1 MSERGTTMPEFGSP
15 FTGLARKRKLTKSE
29 VVRAI
34 RFAVASEYESTQVYM
49 QLAESIDNKLVEKVL
64 KSVAD
69 EERIHM
75 GEFLRLLQE
84 ISPDE
89 KKLLS
94 KGAKEVEEAI
104 EELK

>member
-1 MSERGTTMPEFGSP
+1 MPEFGSP
-15 FTGLARKRKLTKSE
+15 FTGLARKRKLTKPE

-34 RFAVASEYESTQVYM
+34 RFAVASAYEATQVYM
-49 QLAESIDNKLVEKVL
+49 QLAESINNKLAEKVL

-84 ISPDE
+84 IAPDE
-89 KKLLS
+89 KKFLA
-94 KGAKEVEEAI
+94 KGAKEVEEVI
-104 EELK
+104 KEMK

>member
-69 EERIHM
+69 EERIQM
-75 GEFLRLLQE
+75 GEFLRLIQE
-84 ISPDE
+84 IAPSE
-89 KKLLS
+89 KKFLS
-94 KGAKEVEEAI
+94 KGAKEVEEVI